1 MAPCREPLV
10 ICFKLS
16 DQETVKGVRVRE
28 LLFALTVPFD
38 SLVKRFNQ
46 ACGVDASP
54 DCFREIIKS
63 EQIRIGFQR
72 LRDFGVR
79 FLPLLDKRFQ
89 SLLSVCFVSG
99 TIQGLQVLTDC
110 LAVRYTDPVGNVAC
124 NVNETRLVFRFW
136 THRMNTV
143 LDACESMRNDEQDIR
158 HAPCM

>member
-99 TIQGLQVLTDC
+99 TIQGLQVLTER
-110 LAVRYTDPVGNVAC
+110 LRVRYTERSGDV
-124 NVNETRLVFRFW
+124 EWRLHVR
-136 THRMNTV
+136 RM
-143 LDACESMRNDEQDIR
+143 
-158 HAPCM
+158 